1 MRHPLPHPSLAV
13 GLALGAAIWG
23 AGDAALGEWSVHP
36 SIPFGVG
43 ALLALYALA
52 IGPLRELRS
61 LGPPVPLEQWL
72 AFVIGALAIFVALT
86 GPVHDLSD
94 SYLFSAHMIQHLM
107 ITLLAPPLLLI
118 GTPGWLVRFLLRPA
132 PLLRAAKFLGHPM
145 TAFIAWNGT
154 LLLWHLPPLYNATLV
169 DLDVHIFEHLMFIA
183 TALMAWWPTLAPARE
198 LRAAMVFQLIYLLV
212 LPIPMKVL
220 GMMLT
225 FASGVLYP
233 VYAIAPRIW
242 DISPTIDQQIGGV
255 IMWVPA
261 GFVIWINLAAHF
273 FRWYRESARRDRGE
287 TNLVP
292 LTRERVT

>member
-1 MRHPLPHPSLAV
+1 MRRALPHPSLVV
-13 GLALGAAIWG
+13 GLALMGAIWASG
-23 AGDAALGEWSVHP
+23 YAALGEWSVHP

-43 ALLALYALA
+43 VLLALYALA
-52 IGPLRELRS
+52 VGPLREARA
-61 LGPPVPLEQWL
+61 LGPAVPVEQWL
-72 AFVIGALAIFVALT
+72 SFVTGAVVLFVALT

-94 SYLFSAHMIQHLM
+94 SYLFSAHMIQHLL

-118 GTPGWLVRFLLRPA
+118 GTPGWLVRFLVRPA
-132 PLLRAAKFLGHPM
+132 PVHRVALFLGHPLV
-145 TAFIAWNGT
+145 AFIAWNGT

-183 TALMAWWPTLAPARE
+183 TAMMAWWPTLAPARE
-198 LRAAMVFQLIYLLV
+198 LRAPMVFQLIYLLL

-225 FASGVLYP
+225 FSTGVLYP
-233 VYAIAPRIW
+233 SYAIAPRIW
-242 DISPTIDQQIGGV
+242 DISPTIDQQIGGI

-273 FRWYRESARRDRGE
+273 FRWYRESARQDRGE
-287 TNLVP
+287 TNVVP
-292 LTRERVT
+292 LARERVT

>member
-1 MRHPLPHPSLAV
+1 MRRALPHPSLLV
-13 GLALGAAIWG
+13 GLALM
-23 AGDAALGEWSVHP
+23 AGVWAGGVAALGEWSVHP
-36 SIPFGVG
+36 SIPLGVG
-43 ALLALYALA
+43 ALLALYALG
-52 IGPLRELRS
+52 IGPLREARE
-61 LGPPVPLEQWL
+61 LGPPVEWEQWL
-72 AFVIGALAIFVALT
+72 AFVSGALAIFVALT

-118 GTPGWLVRFLLRPA
+118 GTPGWLVRWLVRPA
-132 PLLRAAKFLGHPM
+132 PVLRAARFLGHPT

-154 LLLWHLPPLYNATLV
+154 LLAWHLPVLYNATLV
-169 DLDVHIFEHLMFIA
+169 DLDVHIFEHLLFIA

-198 LRAAMVFQLIYLLV
+198 LRAPMVFQLIYLLV
-212 LPIPMKVL
+212 LPIPMKIL

-225 FASGVLYP
+225 FSTYVLYP
-233 VYAIAPRIW
+233 EYAIAPRIW
-242 DISPTIDQQIGGV
+242 GISASIDQQIGGI

-273 FRWYRESARRDRGE
+273 FRWYRESARQDRHE
-287 TNLVP
+287 TNVVP

>member
-1 MRHPLPHPSLAV
+1 MRRALPHPSLVV
-13 GLALGAAIWG
+13 GLALMGAIWASG
-23 AGDAALGEWSVHP
+23 YTALGEWSVHP

-52 IGPLRELRS
+52 VGPLREARD
-61 LGPPVPLEQWL
+61 LGPPVPFEQWL
-72 AFVIGALAIFVALT
+72 SFVTGAVVLFVALT

-118 GTPGWLVRFLLRPA
+118 GTPGWLVRYLVRPA
-132 PLLRAAKFLGHPM
+132 PVHRVAGFLGHP
-145 TAFIAWNGT
+145 TVAFLAWNGT
-154 LLLWHLPPLYNATLV
+154 LLAWHLPPLYNATLV
-169 DLDVHIFEHLMFIA
+169 DLDVHIFEHVLFIVTA
-183 TALMAWWPTLAPARE
+183 TMAWWPTLAPARE
-198 LRAAMVFQLIYLLV
+198 LRAPMVFQLIYLLL

-225 FASGVLYP
+225 FSTGVLYP
-233 VYAIAPRIW
+233 AYAIAPRIW
-242 DISPTIDQQIGGV
+242 DISPTVDQQIGGI

-287 TNLVP
+287 TNVVP